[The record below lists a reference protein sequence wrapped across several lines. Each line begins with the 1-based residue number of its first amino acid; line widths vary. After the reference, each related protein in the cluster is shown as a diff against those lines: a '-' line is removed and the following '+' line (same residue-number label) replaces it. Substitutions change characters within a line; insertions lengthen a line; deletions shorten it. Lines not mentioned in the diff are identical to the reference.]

1 MLTLRHSSVR
11 RSSTQVLKRGEHGI
25 YLCLRTGMPVF
36 NELTVFDLAVVLLVL
51 VFILRGAWIG
61 FMRQLAAFFAL
72 VGSYFI
78 AAQYAA
84 QFLPLTGKF
93 VTNPKFTFLAGF
105 AVLFLVSALV
115 FSFLGKVLHRVMQ
128 ISMLGW
134 FDRLLGVALGGVK
147 AFVAASLLF
156 MILASSLSATNE
168 LLSKSKSALYLKK
181 GSAVLQAVINDPR
194 LRSLFLQKEPAILN
208 QLLPAKNEQ
217 QGKRVAE

>member
-1 MLTLRHSSVR
+1 M
-11 RSSTQVLKRGEHGI
+11 
-25 YLCLRTGMPVF
+25 
-36 NELTVFDLAVVLLVL
+36 
-51 VFILRGAWIG
+51 
-61 FMRQLAAFFAL
+61 
-72 VGSYFI
+72 

-181 GSAVLQAVINDPR
+181 GSAVLKAVINDPR

-217 QGKRVAE
+217 QGKRPAE